1 MRWSWPMDTTTIRV
15 SEPREMLAY
24 LPHQLGFRPSHSAVA
39 VSLRPPRSRIG
50 LVARVDLPDLADI
63 ERGPQV
69 ARGLVSHL
77 GADGA
82 SGAVL
87 VLYTRDDPRE
97 PGPTRTLARAAAE
110 HFREAA
116 LALLGDVVV
125 WVVTSSGYLAL
136 DCEGPECCPPGGR
149 PLRELEATAV
159 GAQMVLAGSSVAD
172 SRADLARI
180 RFARA
185 DARRSVSRVCA
196 RRRSRRDQAHVDG
209 GDALRAWRE
218 RSMAAWRTAVAVELD
233 AATDVERSPAQPLC
247 ASVLGR
253 IEAALADTRL
263 RDGVLVA
270 LVPGTGDLPERS
282 VADDEAATGSEMG
295 DAVAAII
302 DPRCAVEPPAAET
315 AAHVRVLEGVVA
327 HGRRGEQSPALTLLA
342 LLAWWQGDGARA
354 RLLLERALT
363 DDPAYTL
370 AQLLE
375 ATLEAAMAPGWIRR
389 RR

>member
-1 MRWSWPMDTTTIRV
+1 MDTTTIRV

-39 VSLRPPRSRIG
+39 VSLRPPRGRIG

-63 ERGPQV
+63 DRGPQV

-82 SGAVL
+82 SAAVL
-87 VLYTRDDPRE
+87 VLYTHDDPRV
-97 PGPTRTLARAAAE
+97 PGPTRTLGRAAAE

-125 WVVTSSGYLAL
+125 WVVTASGYLAL
-136 DCEGPECCPPGGR
+136 DCDDPDCCPRGGR

-172 SRADLARI
+172 CRDDLARI
-180 RFARA
+180 RTARA
-185 DARRSVSRVCA
+185 DARRSVSRVRA
-196 RRRSRRDQAHVDG
+196 RWQARCDQAHLDD

-218 RSMAAWRTAVAVELD
+218 QSMTAWRVAVAAELGT
-233 AATDVERSPAQPLC
+233 AIEVTGPDVPRSR

-253 IEAALADTRL
+253 IEAALADRRL

-282 VADDEAATGSEMG
+282 VADEATAASAEMAS
-295 DAVAAII
+295 AVAAII
-302 DPRCAVEPPAAET
+302 DPRCAVEPPARET
-315 AAHVRVLEGVVA
+315 AAHVRVLESVVA

-363 DDPAYTL
+363 DGPEYTL
-370 AQLLE
+370 AQLLD
-375 ATLEAAMAPGWIRR
+375 ATLRAAMPPGWIRR
-389 RR
+389 TR

>member
-1 MRWSWPMDTTTIRV
+1 MDTTTIRV

-39 VSLRPPRSRIG
+39 VSLRPPRGRIG

-82 SGAVL
+82 AAAVL
-87 VLYTRDDPRE
+87 VLYTHDDPRV
-97 PGPTRTLARAAAE
+97 PGPTRTLGRAAAE

-125 WVVTSSGYLAL
+125 WVVTASGYLAL
-136 DCEGPECCPPGGR
+136 DCDDPECCPPGGR
-149 PLRELEATAV
+149 PLRDLDSTAV

-172 SRADLARI
+172 CRDDVARI
-180 RFARA
+180 RTAGA

-196 RRRSRRDQAHVDG
+196 RWRARRDQAQAAGEDE
-209 GDALRAWRE
+209 LRDWRE
-218 RSMAAWRTAVAVELD
+218 QSMAAWRAAVAVELGTATEVGTATEGRRSG
-233 AATDVERSPAQPLC
+233 AARSR

-253 IEAALADTRL
+253 IEAAVADRRV

-282 VADDEAATGSEMG
+282 VADDGTAASAEMAN
-295 DAVAAII
+295 AVAAII
-302 DPRCAVEPPAAET
+302 DPRCAVEPPVVET
-315 AAHVRVLEGVVA
+315 AAHIRVLEAVVA

-342 LLAWWQGDGARA
+342 LLAWWQGDGARG

-363 DDPAYTL
+363 DDPEYTL
-370 AQLLE
+370 AQLLD
-375 ATLEAAMAPGWIRR
+375 ATLAAAMPPGWIRR
-389 RR
+389 TR